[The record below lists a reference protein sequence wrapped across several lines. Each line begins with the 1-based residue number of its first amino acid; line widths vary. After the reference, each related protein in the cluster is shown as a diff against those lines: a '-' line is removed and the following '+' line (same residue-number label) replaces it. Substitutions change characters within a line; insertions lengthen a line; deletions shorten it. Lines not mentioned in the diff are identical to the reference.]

1 MKFTSLLALYL
12 YKFLTGLIAPLAVLF
27 ICYKKRHDKGYGLA
41 VFNFLGFYKGKKK
54 NSIWFHAASV
64 GEVNSIKPLVSRF
77 AKKNPDFNIV
87 ISTMTSTGKETAN
100 SLKSYKNITVVTA
113 PLDAPYSVCG
123 FFKAFNPKILIIVD
137 TELWPN
143 MLDKASKK
151 KIPVVIINGRL
162 QDKNVDSYKKHAN
175 LVKDL
180 IASKLSLVLAMSHS
194 DKMRFENIGVSQ
206 DKVIAAGNL
215 KYDLIPNQ
223 VLFEN
228 AKTIKTRLLGNNVIG
243 AISFHSGEEKHIIN
257 AFIEAKK
264 TVNNL
269 KLVLVGRHAEDCNKA
284 IEYLKELNIAYKRK
298 SKITSTDELKGL
310 DKDVIIGD
318 TLGEIEFYFGLCDVI
333 FMGGSF
339 VSIGGHNPLEPAYF
353 SLPII
358 TGPIYH
364 NFSEQFEKLIDNG
377 GAFLA
382 EDEVHLAAFFEK
394 LTKDKEL
401 ASIAGVKALD
411 IQQQGRGTL
420 NFTLETIGK
429 LLKK

>member
-1 MKFTSLLALYL
+1 MKLSSFLVLHL
-12 YKFLTGLIAPLAVLF
+12 YKFLTALLAPLAVLF
-27 ICYKKRHDKGYGLA
+27 ICYKKRHDKGYGLS

-54 NSIWFHAASV
+54 DCIWFHAASV

-77 AKKNPDFNIV
+77 AKKNPSLNIV
-87 ISTMTSTGKETAN
+87 ISTMTSTGKEAA
-100 SLKSYKNITVVTA
+100 SALKAYKNISVVTA
-113 PLDAPYSVCG
+113 PLDAPYALCG
-123 FFKAFNPKILIIVD
+123 FFRTFSPKILIIVD

-151 KIPVVIINGRL
+151 DIPIVIINGRL

-175 LVKDL
+175 IVKDL
-180 IASKLSLVLAMSHS
+180 IASKLNLVLAMSHA
-194 DKMRFENIGVSQ
+194 DKMRFENIGVLKE
-206 DKVIAAGNL
+206 KVIAAGNL
-215 KYDLIPNQ
+215 KYDLLPNQ
-223 VLFEN
+223 VLFER
-228 AKTIKTRLLGNNVIG
+228 AKAIKSKLLGNNVIG
-243 AISFHSGEEKHIIN
+243 AISFHLGEEKQIIN
-257 AFIEAKK
+257 AFLAAKNK
-264 TVNNL
+264 VDNL
-269 KLVLVGRHAEDCNKA
+269 KLVLVGRHSEDCNKA
-284 IEYLKELNIAYKRK
+284 VEYLKQLNVTYKRK
-298 SKITSTDELKGL
+298 SKISSSDELKGL

-339 VSIGGHNPLEPAYF
+339 VNIGGHNPLEPAYF

-382 EDEVHLAAFFEK
+382 EDETHLAAFFEK

-401 ASIAGVKALD
+401 ARLAGVKALD
-411 IQQQGRGTL
+411 IQQQGRGTHS
-420 NFTLETIGK
+420 FTLETIGK
-429 LLKK
+429 LLK